1 MGHNAA
7 EKLAS
12 ESKHA
17 ARCQLRG
24 RYRHNNGQISG
35 LAGDGYDANDPGCV
49 KTRSVCLWAA

>member
-17 ARCQLRG
+17 ALATFEVAIGTTTDKSRVWPVMAMTRMTQLR
-24 RYRHNNGQISG
+24 H
-35 LAGDGYDANDPGCV
+35 
-49 KTRSVCLWAA
+49 

>member
-35 LAGDGYDANDPGCV
+35 LAGDGYDANDP
-49 KTRSVCLWAA
+49 TATLTAQW